1 MNKLT
6 SSLGAVCFALFGTQ
20 ALAAD
25 WNVDKANSQLNFMS
39 IKKTSIAENHVF
51 QSFTGSIADSG
62 ALQLTIDLSSVDTNI
77 EIRNQRMRDYLF
89 DVANFASAEFAAQ
102 VDMQAVDTLAVG
114 QSQQMQLEG
123 QLSLH
128 GQTVPTTLDLM
139 VSKLAADKLFV
150 TTAKP
155 VIVQADQFDLAK
167 GIDKLMALAKLPS
180 ISHAVPVSF
189 YLTLTAQ

>member
-6 SSLGAVCFALFGTQ
+6 LSLGAVCFALLGTQ

-25 WNVDKANSQLNFMS
+25 WNVDRANSQLNFMS

-51 QSFTGSIADSG
+51 QSFSGSITDAG

-89 DVANFASAEFAAQ
+89 DVANFASAEFTAQ
-102 VDMQAVDTLAVG
+102 VDMHAVETLSVG
-114 QSQQMQLEG
+114 ESQQMQVEG

-139 VSKLAADKLFV
+139 VSKLAANKLFV

-155 VIVQADQFDLAK
+155 IIVQADQFDLTK

>member
-6 SSLGAVCFALFGTQ
+6 SRLGAVCFALFSAQ

-25 WNVDKANSQLNFMS
+25 WTVDRAQSQLNFMS

-51 QSFTGSIADSG
+51 QSFSGRITDAG
-62 ALQLTIDLSSVDTNI
+62 ALQLSIDLSSVDTNI

-89 DVANFASAEFAAQ
+89 DVANYATAAFTAQ
-102 VDMQAVDTLAVG
+102 VDMQAVETLSVG
-114 QSQQMQLEG
+114 QSQQMQVVG

-155 VIVQADQFDLAK
+155 VIVQADQFDLTK